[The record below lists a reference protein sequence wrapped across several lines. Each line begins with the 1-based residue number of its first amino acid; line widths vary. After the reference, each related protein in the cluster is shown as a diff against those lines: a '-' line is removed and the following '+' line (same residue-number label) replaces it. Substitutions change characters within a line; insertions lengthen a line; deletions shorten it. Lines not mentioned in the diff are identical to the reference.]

1 MIDAPERE
9 PPCAVQF
16 KPGHMA
22 VAVTRHAIPVFPIPV
37 RIGNADLHVVEVQ
50 LHAAAGIV
58 PAVPLHVNHT
68 ELAGEDRLGRYA
80 RRRHVTG
87 HQSHDHVRPVAQF
100 V

>member
-1 MIDAPERE
+1 
-9 PPCAVQF
+9 
-16 KPGHMA
+16 MA

-68 ELAGEDRLGRYA
+68 ELAGEDSLDGMLGG
-80 RRRHVTG
+80 VTSLATKATTTFD
-87 HQSHDHVRPVAQF
+87 QSPNLSEYVGTALTRNS
-100 V
+100 